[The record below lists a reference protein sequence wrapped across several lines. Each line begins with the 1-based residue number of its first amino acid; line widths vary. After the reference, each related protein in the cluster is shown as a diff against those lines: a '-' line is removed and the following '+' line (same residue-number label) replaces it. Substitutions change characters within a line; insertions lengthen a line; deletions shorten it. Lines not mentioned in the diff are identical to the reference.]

1 MCIIAIKTKGIELP
15 SEDTLEHMWFRNPDG
30 AGLMYNR
37 NGKVYI
43 EKGFMHY
50 DSFLNRLKTLDQKY
64 NLKESSVILHFRI
77 TTHGGTKPENTHP
90 FPVTD
95 SIGMLKKLMCKT
107 SLGVAHNGI
116 IDIKPRK
123 GISDTMEYVASQLGP
138 LYKGAPDFYH
148 NKNLMTMVS
157 NAIDSKMAF
166 MNGKGEIFTIGKF
179 VEDNG
184 MKYSNYSYQPYS
196 FRNTT
201 LSMYGSDGWEMYDSE
216 PLYACRLLMWLD
228 DQKDEFVVDHD
239 GNMLIGNF
247 AIDFQGKVYEWEDDC
262 GAMVQ
267 RSSFRAY
274 TADFKAVQYDAESE
288 LVFEEVVMIP

>member
-95 SIGMLKKLMCKT
+95 NVGMLKKLMCKT
-107 SLGVAHNGI
+107 TLGVAHNGI

-138 LYKGAPDFYH
+138 LYKGAPDFYR

-179 VEDNG
+179 VEDGG
-184 MKYSNYSYQPYS
+184 MKYSNTSYQPYTFKS
-196 FRNTT
+196 TT
-201 LSMYGSDGWEMYDSE
+201 LSMYGNEGWEMYDSD
-216 PLYACRLLMWLD
+216 PWYTCRPLMWLD
-228 DQKDEFVVDHD
+228 ETKGEFVIDNE
-239 GNMLIGNF
+239 GNMVIGDF
-247 AIDFQGKVYEWEDDC
+247 AIDINGKVYEWDEDYS
-262 GAMVQ
+262 AMIN
-267 RSSFRAY
+267 RNSFRAY
-274 TADFKAVQYDAESE
+274 TTDFMALKYDENSE
-288 LVFEEVVMIP
+288 WTEEQTVAIF